1 VIVALGSGRRVRV
14 GVQVM
19 KIRVGVLDGVIV
31 SVAVGTLVS
40 EGVRVGVRVS
50 VGMKAVISP
59 TVSAAA
65 VLIGLENAEST
76 ISCGSMAET
85 SDVPGF
91 ASAAAATMQ
100 NRLNPNA
107 PAPKTVKGPEYS
119 LIFTLFSPPSSI
131 APYGNFD
138 LHGSNSLSCK
148 PSRFVRDDRCACVR
162 IKMHY
167 NVTDF
172 LTASSGM
179 RHV

>member
-1 VIVALGSGRRVRV
+1 MIVALGSGRRVRV
-14 GVQVM
+14 GVRVM
-19 KIRVGVLDGVIV
+19 KTRVGVLEGAIV
-31 SVAVGTLVS
+31 SEAVGTLVS
-40 EGVRVGVRVS
+40 EGVRVGVE
-50 VGMKAVISP
+50 MNAVIST

-100 NRLNPNA
+100 NRLNPSA
-107 PAPKTVKGPEYS
+107 PAPSTVKGPEYS
-119 LIFTLFSPPSSI
+119 LSFTLFSPPSSI
-131 APYGNFD
+131 APYRNFD
-138 LHGSNSLSCK
+138 LHGSDPLSCE
-148 PSRFVRDDRCACVR
+148 PFRFVRDDKRVCGG

-172 LTASSGM
+172 LTASSGI